1 MDAKKVLKNFPN
13 TRVVIDCYEIECQQ
27 PSELVN
33 SSFTY
38 SHYKSRNTWK
48 ILKGCTPSGLASFV
62 SKAWGFRILEREI
75 TEKSGLLDLLQPG
88 DMIMADR
95 GFDIQEPVASRG
107 ISLNIPSFLGSK
119 QKQMDA
125 HDVEKQEELL
135 SFEYM
140 WRESLAEG
148 IGMRY

>member
-1 MDAKKVLKNFPN
+1 M
-13 TRVVIDCYEIECQQ
+13 
-27 PSELVN
+27 
-33 SSFTY
+33 
-38 SHYKSRNTWK
+38 
-48 ILKGCTPSGLASFV
+48 
-62 SKAWGFRILEREI
+62 GFRILDRQI

-88 DMIMADR
+88 DMIKADR
-95 GFDIQEPVASRG
+95 GFDIQEPVASGG

-140 WRESLAEG
+140 
-148 IGMRY
+148 